1 MADAANALIS
11 KVHTLACTHT
21 HVPKV
26 GYPLSSV
33 RVFPIIKQSPNTEL
47 DTPPLESIESNRP
60 NPIELNRNGE
70 LGSSLGKLPARGT
83 LHFTR
88 ISPAGVSRCPLTIGG
103 HTLCFFFFF
112 SLATSVQINLCPA
125 NVWTIS
131 VSVSVSVSGPL
142 CAIDGPIIKP
152 EPREN
157 ARRTHGKLMENS
169 WKTHGKR
176 NVPLSLQTGCLARL
190 CGLFLWLCCHCKVNF
205 LAYLNFKANDR
216 RCCCAA
222 TNWIKFRLKCK
233 WKKAW

>member
-1 MADAANALIS
+1 M
-11 KVHTLACTHT
+11 HWLARCTHLHTHT
-21 HVPKV
+21 HTHASKV

-88 ISPAGVSRCPLTIGG
+88 ILPAGVSRCPLTIGG
-103 HTLCFFFFF
+103 HTLCFFFF

-131 VSVSVSVSGPL
+131 VSVSVSVSGSL

-169 WKTHGKR
+169 RKTECTT
-176 NVPLSLQTGCLARL
+176 VPADRLSGPVMWPVLMTLLSLQSQFSCLFKFQSKWQKVLLR
-190 CGLFLWLCCHCKVNF
+190 CHK
-205 LAYLNFKANDR
+205 LD
-216 RCCCAA
+216 
-222 TNWIKFRLKCK
+222 
-233 WKKAW
+233 